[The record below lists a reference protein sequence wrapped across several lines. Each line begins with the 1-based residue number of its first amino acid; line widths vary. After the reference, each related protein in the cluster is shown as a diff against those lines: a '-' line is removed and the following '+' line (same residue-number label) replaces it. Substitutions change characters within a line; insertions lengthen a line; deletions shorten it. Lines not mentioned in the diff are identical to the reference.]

1 MNGVRTT
8 PGTAGDVDRPPAP
21 APAPGLARILDPEIV
36 PFEVWDLMVDSSLW
50 AERFYEPGFSLAL
63 RNGIE
68 TLREGRGMTRSNGP
82 VPKCVTGF
90 EAIFLSGGRSGEQ
103 RTCAELDGI
112 AATIAVA
119 KEGVFGGVVG
129 GVHWLRSR
137 GLSGWVLDLGQSQL
151 KLATPDR
158 QWTFP
163 RDSTRLRAAG
173 EVSSFE
179 IPVQRRRLREFV
191 ALKLQLALTES
202 QRRPEALVF
211 ALPTRLAADGTPL
224 GGNYAG
230 LRGYREMIPETLEL
244 AGLSD
249 VPSFVLNDA
258 ELAAFSARADPR
270 LAQFRKILVL
280 TLGFGIGAAL
290 VCRSN

>member
-1 MNGVRTT
+1 MNGRPTT
-8 PGTAGDVDRPPAP
+8 QGTAQDGDRPT
-21 APAPGLARILDPEIV
+21 APGWARILDPEIA
-36 PFEVWDLMVDSSLW
+36 PFEVWDLMVDGSLW
-50 AERFYEPGFSLAL
+50 SQRFYEPDFPLAL

-68 TLREGRGMTRSNGP
+68 LLREGQGTTQSSGP
-82 VPKCVTGF
+82 VPRLVAGF
-90 EAIFLSGGRSGEQ
+90 EAVFLTGGRAGEQ
-103 RTCAELDGI
+103 RPLAGLDGI
-112 AATIAVA
+112 ATPFAIAE
-119 KEGVFGGVVG
+119 EGVFGGVAG
-129 GVHWLRSR
+129 GFHWLRSR
-137 GLSGWVLDLGQSQL
+137 GLSGWVVDLGQSQL

-158 QWTFP
+158 QWIFQ

-173 EVSSFE
+173 EVSPFE

-191 ALKLQLALTES
+191 ALKLQLARTGS
-202 QRRPEALVF
+202 QRAPEALVF

-230 LRGYREMIPETLEL
+230 LRGYREMIPETLKL
-244 AGLSD
+244 AGLSN

-270 LAQFRKILVL
+270 LAGFRKILVL

-290 VCRSN
+290 VCRAG

>member
-1 MNGVRTT
+1 MNSAHLIQKCSFVRV
-8 PGTAGDVDRPPAP
+8 GEPATHGP
-21 APAPGLARILDPEIV
+21 AIERVIDPEIV
-36 PFEVWDLMVDSSLW
+36 PFEVWDLMVDGSLW

-68 TLREGRGMTRSNGP
+68 TLREGRGATRSNGP
-82 VPKCVTGF
+82 VPRLVAGF
-90 EAIFLSGGRSGEQ
+90 EAVFLSGGRAGEQ
-103 RTCAELDGI
+103 RTPAGLDGI
-112 AATIAVA
+112 AATVAVA
-119 KEGVFGGVVG
+119 VEGVFGGVVG
-129 GVHWLRSR
+129 GFHWLRSR

-151 KLATPDR
+151 KLATHDR
-158 QWTFP
+158 QWTFQ

-173 EVSSFE
+173 EVPPSE
-179 IPVQRRRLREFV
+179 IPAQRRRLREFV
-191 ALKLQLALTES
+191 ALKLQLALAES

-244 AGLSD
+244 AALSD
-249 VPSFVLNDA
+249 VPAFLLNDA
-258 ELAAFSARADPR
+258 ELAAFSARSDPR
-270 LAQFRKILVL
+270 LAGFRKILVL

-290 VCRSN
+290 VCRSD